1 MISPV
6 GPRSNTA
13 LTVRCL
19 SKRNDSGAPISRL
32 ALEKFHQR
40 KRTFAARLASSA
52 KHWGTVENR
61 APGLTSFEPLDG
73 AVEKI
78 TERRGGKERLGSGP
92 ARNVERA
99 RWMGARRSGVADVM
113 GAEDML
119 NEAVVDFM
127 AGLHALFGIDEKT
140 LTTDGTANVRRK
152 PRRLA

>member
-1 MISPV
+1 MM
-6 GPRSNTA
+6 
-13 LTVRCL
+13 
-19 SKRNDSGAPISRL
+19 
-32 ALEKFHQR
+32 LEKISSKKNASQR
-40 KRTFAARLASSA
+40 LGSNRQKSN
-52 KHWGTVENR
+52 WGTIETVPQ
-61 APGLTSFEPLDG
+61 ASLISLQPLDG

-78 TERRGGKERLGSGP
+78 TERRRGEKRLGSGP

-99 RWMGARRSGVADVM
+99 RRVSARRSGVAGVM